1 MEVYKYV
8 KGGIWWCDFSNDQP
22 RGLIQGRHMAI
33 IISEVSNPSS
43 NCTLT
48 VLPIS
53 SMNSSKDSEE
63 KLKLFHCVPITIY
76 KSCFV
81 CCNQPTTIVTSQL
94 HGYIGQVNGK
104 KLQLIEEELMRY
116 FQFYIEPGYDVSP
129 KLSVDNP
136 TIENED
142 NMTDNSACLIETQ
155 LEDNIEDDKS
165 ISVIKKTKR
174 PRKKVRVIETG
185 EIFPSVR
192 SCYMHFHVS
201 RYDVEN
207 AAKKGG
213 TIYST
218 LGYFHLKYEDL

>member
-8 KGGIWWCDFSNDQP
+8 KGGVWWCDFPNDQP
-22 RGLIQGRHMAI
+22 QGLIQGRHMAI
-33 IISEVSNPSS
+33 IISGVANPSS
-43 NCTLT
+43 ACTLT

-53 SMNSSKDSEE
+53 SMNSSKDSET
-63 KLKLFHCVPITIY
+63 KLRSFFCVPITLY
-76 KSCFV
+76 KPCFV
-81 CCNQPTTIVTSQL
+81 CCNQPTTIVTTQL
-94 HGYIGQVNGK
+94 HGYVGQVSGH
-104 KLQLIEEELMRY
+104 KLRIIEDELMRY
-116 FQFYIEPGYDVSP
+116 FQFYIKPGYDVSP
-129 KLSVDNP
+129 KLSVDNL

-155 LEDNIEDDKS
+155 LEDNMCDDKS

-174 PRKKVRVIETG
+174 PRKKVHVIETG
-185 EIFPSVR
+185 EIFPSAR
-192 SCYMHFHVS
+192 SCYMHFNVS

-218 LGYFHLKYEDL
+218 LGHFHLKYEDV